1 MPPPTATL
9 ALTPNLEATVAA
21 TNQATQQAIKQ
32 TLGTPNSAS
41 PASLSTL
48 TLTPTATLTTTQ
60 PTLIPLAAY
69 LATQTGVLGVESEF
83 RQVLLQLDNVRR
95 TIDALQAQS
104 ASNWANLVDVVP
116 YRDQVTR
123 IGILL
128 RRAGN
133 VSVLWIDSREGNR
146 VQSVLFPDSQDA
158 RIAYVNLW
166 KHSWSAYVEAG
177 QKLLAATRLADI
189 AEFEAYQLLM
199 KVADVEVKSIL
210 TLTLVTGMIQ
220 LGG

>member
-1 MPPPTATL
+1 MGRPYVNSGVSDASSNAAFACGSLFSTVEPTSVPPPTATL

-128 RRAGN
+128 RRAGE
-133 VSVLWIDSREGNR
+133 R
-146 VQSVLFPDSQDA
+146 QC
-158 RIAYVNLW
+158 
-166 KHSWSAYVEAG
+166 
-177 QKLLAATRLADI
+177 
-189 AEFEAYQLLM
+189 
-199 KVADVEVKSIL
+199 
-210 TLTLVTGMIQ
+210 TLD
-220 LGG
+220 